1 MGHTPLTLVRAAPGQ
16 PWLRIEGFVT
26 PTELVKL
33 YRQQLDRA
41 AQSSVATR

>member
-1 MGHTPLTLVRAAPGQ
+1 MSHTPLTLMRAAPGQ

-26 PTELVKL
+26 PTELLKL